1 MHMMHMLKI
10 YYNIPY
16 IFFFSQGFKGFKD
29 STVKTLKTTVI
40 IIHFKK
46 AEFLNRW
53 LCLRQKIHL
62 TFIIKQVVSNIW

>member
-16 IFFFSQGFKGFKD
+16 IFFFSQGFKD

-46 AEFLNRW
+46 AEFLNRR

-62 TFIIKQVVSNIW
+62 TFIIKQVVSNI